1 MRSKTQGPGTV
12 KTKPPGRKAKLTLK
26 TRAKAMGVPGNASA
40 PARILVVADKF
51 KGTLSAADASG
62 AIVKG
67 WKSMRPQDQFDRLP
81 MSDGGDGFGE
91 VLGGLYKA
99 RTHFVGTVN
108 AAHRSI
114 RAPWWWAGGQKL
126 AVIETARVIGP
137 AGLAAKKFHPFQLD
151 TYGLGRMLAA
161 AVERGARHCVV
172 GLGGSATNDGGFGL
186 GRALG
191 WRFLDHSGQELQQW
205 WELSRLVR
213 VIRPANAYGMEV
225 TVAVDVANPLLGR
238 RGCSRV
244 YGPQKGILP
253 EELAFA
259 EKCLRQLAEVME
271 ERSGKAHARV
281 PGAGAAG
288 GLGFGLMAF
297 MGAKPRPGFE
307 VFAQAVDLPEHIR
320 QSDVVITG
328 EGALDRQTYM
338 GKGVGQVLRL
348 CRSSNVPCIALA
360 GVVDPTVA
368 GNGFFRTHALTDI
381 ATLEQAKR
389 RARYHLE
396 RLSAMVASGWTGP

>member
-1 MRSKTQGPGTV
+1 
-12 KTKPPGRKAKLTLK
+12 
-26 TRAKAMGVPGNASA
+26 
-40 PARILVVADKF
+40 
-51 KGTLSAADASG
+51 
-62 AIVKG
+62 
-67 WKSMRPQDQFDRLP
+67 

-91 VLGGLYKA
+91 VLGELFKA
-99 RTHFVGTVN
+99 GTQSVGTIN

-114 RAPWWWAGGQKL
+114 RAPWWWAGRQRL
-126 AVIETARVIGP
+126 AVIETARVIGL
-137 AGLAAKKFHPFQLD
+137 AGLPAKKFHPFQLD

-161 AVERGARHCVV
+161 AVQRGARQCVV
-172 GLGGSATNDGGFGL
+172 GVGGSATNDAGFGL

-191 WRFLDHSGQELQQW
+191 WRFLDQRGNELQQW
-205 WELSRLVR
+205 WELSRLGR
-213 VIRPANAYGMEV
+213 VIRPAHGCPMEV

-259 EKCLRQLAEVME
+259 ERSLRQLAVVLE
-271 ERSGKAHARV
+271 EQSGIAHARV

-297 MGAKPRPGFE
+297 AGAKPRPGFE
-307 VFAQAVDLPEHIR
+307 VFAEAAHLREQIR
-320 QSDVVITG
+320 QADVVITG

-338 GKGVGQVLRL
+338 GKGVGEVLRL
-348 CRSSNVPCIALA
+348 CRSANVPCLGLA

-381 ATLEQAKR
+381 ATLEQAKKR
-389 RARYHLE
+389 PRYHLE
-396 RLSAMVASGWTGP
+396 RLSAMVASGWTGQ

>member
-1 MRSKTQGPGTV
+1 
-12 KTKPPGRKAKLTLK
+12 
-26 TRAKAMGVPGNASA
+26 
-40 PARILVVADKF
+40 
-51 KGTLSAADASG
+51 
-62 AIVKG
+62 
-67 WKSMRPQDQFDRLP
+67 

-91 VLGGLYKA
+91 VLGEITKA
-99 RTHFVGTVN
+99 RTHFEETCN

-114 RAPWWWAGGQKL
+114 RAPWWWEGGQKL
-126 AVIETARVIGP
+126 AVIETARIIGLAGLP
-137 AGLAAKKFHPFQLD
+137 AGKFHPFQLD
-151 TYGLGRMLAA
+151 TFGLGRMLAA
-161 AVERGARHCVV
+161 AVRRGARRCLV
-172 GLGGSATNDGGFGL
+172 GVGGSATNDGGFGL

-191 WRFLDHSGQELQQW
+191 WRFLDQSGQALEQW

-213 VIRPANAYGMEV
+213 IIRPGHACPMKV

-259 EKCLRQLAEVME
+259 ERCLRQLAVVLE
-271 ERSGKAHARV
+271 EQLGISHARV

-288 GLGFGLMAF
+288 GLGYGLMAF
-297 MGAKPRPGFE
+297 AGAKPRPGFE
-307 VFAQAVDLPEHIR
+307 IFAQAAHLKEYIR
-320 QSDVVITG
+320 QADVVITG

-348 CRSSNVPCIALA
+348 CRSTNAPCLALA

-381 ATLEQAKR
+381 ATLEQAKKR
-389 RARYHLE
+389 PGYHLE
-396 RLSAMVASGWTGP
+396 RLSAMVATGWTGR